1 MSVSAPELDRN
12 IGRTLGG
19 QYRLVRVIGR
29 GGTGAVFEAQ
39 DLGRDRRCAVKM
51 LHPEWAAEP
60 SVAGRFAREARA
72 ASSIHNEHIVTV
84 IGGGTDEGCPYLAME
99 LLEGEDLGTRLRRE
113 GRIPLGDALHVA
125 AQVLCGLAAA
135 HAAGIVHRDLKPDN
149 VLLGERAGDANFA
162 TIVDFGMSK
171 IGKPPGG
178 TAPLPLTRR
187 GIIVGT
193 PFYMAPEQVRSLPD
207 VDGRAD
213 LYSLGAILFE
223 CLSGRPPHVGESY
236 EQVLVGLCL
245 NDAPDLRKVAPDV
258 PVEVA
263 AFVARALARERAERF
278 SSAAQM
284 LEALRELA
292 PEDGAAWAPL
302 GEEVLATAR
311 RTRARVVGA
320 AAIAM
325 IAGAGAMIAWVAAQ
339 RAAQSGGTVRSP
351 AGSSVATAPA
361 KSAPLD
367 NR

>member
-1 MSVSAPELDRN
+1 MSVSAPDLDRK

-29 GGTGAVFEAQ
+29 GGTGTVFEAE
-39 DLGRDRRCAVKM
+39 DVAGARRCAVKM
-51 LHPEWAAEP
+51 LHPEWASEP

-72 ASSIHNEHIVTV
+72 ASSIQNEHIVTV

-99 LLEGEDLGTRLRRE
+99 LVEGEDLGTRLRRE
-113 GRIPLGDALHVA
+113 CRIPLADALHVA
-125 AQVLCGLAAA
+125 AQVLRGLSAA

-149 VLLGERAGDANFA
+149 VLLGARAGEADFA

-171 IGKPPGG
+171 IGKPKGG

-187 GIIVGT
+187 GVIVGT
-193 PFYMAPEQVRSLPD
+193 PFYMAPEQVRGLPD

-213 LYSLGAILFE
+213 LYALGAILFE

-236 EQVLVGLCL
+236 EQVLVAMCL
-245 NDAPDLRKVAPDV
+245 NDAPDLRKFAPEV
-258 PVEVA
+258 GEEVA
-263 AFVARALARERAERF
+263 AFVARALARERAERY
-278 SSAAQM
+278 SSAEEM

-292 PEDGAAWAPL
+292 PEDRAAWAPL
-302 GEEVLATAR
+302 GDEVRANAR
-311 RTRARVVGA
+311 RARMRVVGA

-339 RAAQSGGTVRSP
+339 RAAQAPG
-351 AGSSVATAPA
+351 GSSAPKTVPV